1 MKPSTGNP
9 GLVRLGPLRASARR
23 QVFFFTAVVMLT
35 GFATWV
41 LADILWR
48 GGISWIE
55 ITILVLFVP
64 LFGMVTLGFVQAV
77 CGFFIL
83 LRSRDP
89 YSLSRTL
96 PDEPPKPG
104 EMPATAIAIPIYNE
118 DVSRVYEGLRTI
130 YLDLVR
136 AGRIERFDFFIL
148 SDSNNPNK
156 WIEEEIAWID
166 LCKQVK
172 GFGRIFYRKRMV
184 NLNRKSGNISDFLRR
199 WGRKYRYMVVLDADS
214 LMEAETLA
222 KMVQLMEVNPRAG
235 IIQTVPAPI
244 QAQTFFARTMQFA
257 GTLYGPVFQAGL
269 NYWQAACG
277 NFWGHNA
284 IIRCAPFMEH
294 CALPTLTG
302 TAGRGGSRFMS
313 HDYVEAALMRRAD
326 YEVWMA
332 YELGGSYENLPPTPL
347 DHACRDRRW
356 CRGNLQHAWMLTAQ
370 GLHSVNRLHLL
381 MGILSYLSSPLWL
394 LFLLLGMLQ
403 GWIAKAFGAGP
414 TFDSDVGLSSFL
426 DIGGGRLAFLLFA
439 VALTMLTLP
448 KALAVVLTLRDRKRR
463 REFGGGARVVAG
475 FVLEHALSALL
486 APAQMIFN
494 SRFVVE
500 ILMGRDVPWNPQR
513 RDTEGGV
520 DWEGIVRAYLPHTII
535 GVVWGL
541 LAWQI
546 GPAFFWWL
554 SPVTFGLIVSIP
566 VCVALS
572 MPGVGRRLRSLG
584 LFVIP
589 AETNPPPVVAH
600 LAKNLESIRQRLA
613 PPPWLE
619 EQFGLTQ
626 VVMDPYVTAAHC
638 SLLRRKRAPEE
649 AAHRNLRELSDRLL
663 ARGPEALNRREQMVL
678 LRNAQAVTDL
688 HERVWSLPESQLS
701 RWWRM
706 AMRHYNTLTDRPLT
720 ALYR

>member
-1 MKPSTGNP
+1 MNASDGQS
-9 GLVRLGPLRASARR
+9 VRLVPLRASARR
-23 QVFFFTAVVMLT
+23 QVLFFTAVVVLT
-35 GFATWV
+35 GLATWV

-48 GGISWIE
+48 QGLTRIE
-55 ITILVLFVP
+55 IALLVLFVP
-64 LFGMVTLGFVQAV
+64 LFGLVTLGFVQAV

-83 LRSRDP
+83 LRARDP
-89 YSLSRTL
+89 FSISRSQ
-96 PDEPPKPG
+96 PEEMPKPADL
-104 EMPATAIAIPIYNE
+104 PATAIVVPIYNE

-136 AGRIERFDFFIL
+136 AGYIERFDFFIL

-166 LCKQVK
+166 LCRQVK

-214 LMEAETLA
+214 LMDAQTLA
-222 KMVQLMEVNPRAG
+222 RMVQLMEVNPQAG

-244 QAQTFFARTMQFA
+244 QAQTFFARLMQFS
-257 GTLYGPVFQAGL
+257 GTLYGPIFQAGL
-269 NYWQAACG
+269 NYWQGACG

-302 TAGRGGSRFMS
+302 DPGQGYARFMS
-313 HDYVEAALMRRAD
+313 HDYVEAALMRRAN

-370 GLHSVNRLHLL
+370 GLRSINRFHLF
-381 MGILSYLSSPLWL
+381 MGILSYVASPLWL
-394 LFLLLGMLQ
+394 LFLLLGLLQ
-403 GWIAKAFGAGP
+403 GWLEVKFSSGRN
-414 TFDSDVGLSSFL
+414 FDSDVGLSSFL
-426 DIGGGRLAFLLFA
+426 DIGGGLLGLLLFA
-439 VALTMLTLP
+439 VAVTMLTLP
-448 KALAVVLTLRDRKRR
+448 KLLAVLLVLRDRKRR
-463 REFGGGARVVAG
+463 AEFGGAVHMLTG
-475 FVLEHALSALL
+475 FVIEHALSALL

-494 SRFVVE
+494 SRFVIE

-513 RDTEGGV
+513 RDADGGV
-520 DWEGIVRAYLPHTII
+520 DWEGIVKSYAPHTVI
-535 GVVWGL
+535 GTLWAFI
-541 LAWQI
+541 AWEL
-546 GPAFFWWL
+546 GPSFFWWL
-554 SPVTFGLIVSIP
+554 SPVTCGLVLSIP
-566 VCVALS
+566 VSVILS
-572 MPGVGRRLRSLG
+572 MPGFGRRLRGLG

-589 AETNPPPVVAH
+589 VETNPPSVVSH
-600 LAKNLESIRQRLA
+600 LAKNLESMSQRLP

-619 EQFGLTQ
+619 PQYGLTQ
-626 VVMDPYVTAAHC
+626 VVIDPYVNAAHC
-638 SLLRRKRAPEE
+638 SLLRRKRAPEG
-649 AAHRNLRELSDRLL
+649 AMYRTLSELTERLL
-663 ARGPEALNRREQMVL
+663 TKGPAVLNRREQMIL
-678 LRNAQAVTDL
+678 LRSAPAVTDL
-688 HERVWSLPESQLS
+688 HDRVWRLPEAQLS
-701 RWWRM
+701 SWWRM
-706 AMRHYNTLTDRPLT
+706 SMRHYNTLTDRPLT

>member
-1 MKPSTGNP
+1 
-9 GLVRLGPLRASARR
+9 LRASARR
-23 QVFFFTAVVMLT
+23 QVFFFTSVVMLA

-48 GGISWIE
+48 GGITGIE
-55 ITILVLFVP
+55 IALIVLFVP
-64 LFGMVTLGFVQAV
+64 LFGMVAFGFMQAI

-83 LRSRDP
+83 LRRRDP
-89 YSLSRTL
+89 YSISRTL
-96 PDEPPKPG
+96 PDALPAPADL
-104 EMPATAIAIPIYNE
+104 PATAMVIPIYNE

-130 YLDLVR
+130 YLDLAR
-136 AGRIERFDFFIL
+136 AGYIERFDFFIL

-214 LMEAETLA
+214 LMKAETLA
-222 KMVQLMEVNPRAG
+222 RMVQLMEVNPQAG

-244 QAQTFFARTMQFA
+244 QGQTFFARLMQFA
-257 GTLYGPVFQAGL
+257 GTLYGPIFQAGL
-269 NYWQAACG
+269 NYWQAASG

-294 CALPTLTG
+294 CALPMLTG
-302 TAGRGGSRFMS
+302 AAGGNRARFMS
-313 HDYVEAALMRRAD
+313 HDYVEAALMRRAN

-332 YELGGSYENLPPTPL
+332 YELGGSFENLPPTPL

-381 MGILSYLSSPLWL
+381 MGILSYAASPLWL

-403 GWIAKAFGAGP
+403 GWLASAFGAGP
-414 TFDSDVGLSSFL
+414 RFDADVGLSSFL
-426 DIGGGRLAFLLFA
+426 DIGGGRLALLLFA
-439 VALTMLTLP
+439 VAVTMLTLP
-448 KALAVVLTLRDRKRR
+448 KMLAVGLVLRDRERR
-463 REFGGGARVVAG
+463 KEFGGVIRVVAG
-475 FVLEHALSALL
+475 FATEHTLSVLL
-486 APAQMIFN
+486 APVQMVFN

-500 ILMGRDVPWNPQR
+500 IMLGRDVPWNPQR
-513 RDTEGGV
+513 RDMEGGV
-520 DWEGIVRAYLPHTII
+520 DWEGIVTAYAPHTIL
-535 GVVWGL
+535 GL
-541 LAWQI
+541 IWAFLAWRI

-566 VCVALS
+566 LCVVLS
-572 MPGVGRRLRSLG
+572 MPGLGRRLRNLG
-584 LFVIP
+584 LLVIP

-600 LAKNLESIRQRLA
+600 LAKNLESIHQRLA

-626 VVMDPYVTAAHC
+626 VVLDPYVNAAHC
-638 SLLRRKRAPEE
+638 SLLRAKRTPQGM
-649 AAHRNLRELSDRLL
+649 AHRYLRELSDRLL
-663 ARGPEALNRREQMVL
+663 AKGPAALNRREQMAL
-678 LRNAQAVTDL
+678 LRNVQTVTDL
-688 HERVWSLPESQLS
+688 HERAWSLPESQLS
-701 RWWRM
+701 SWWRM
-706 AMRHYNTLTDRPLT
+706 AMRYYNTLTDRPLT

>member
-1 MKPSTGNP
+1 MNP
-9 GLVRLGPLRASARR
+9 FARSHRLVRLPPLRASARR
-23 QVFFFTAVVMLT
+23 QVFFFTSVVVLT
-35 GFATWV
+35 GLASWV

-48 GGISWIE
+48 GGISGLE
-55 ITILVLFVP
+55 IAMLVLFVP

-83 LRSRDP
+83 LRRQDP
-89 YSLSRTL
+89 FSISRTI
-96 PDEPPKPG
+96 PDELPQP
-104 EMPATAIAIPIYNE
+104 ETLPATAIAIPIYNE

-136 AGRIERFDFFIL
+136 AGCIERFDFFIL

-156 WIEEEIAWID
+156 WIEEEVAWID

-214 LMEAETLA
+214 LMEAETLMR
-222 KMVQLMEVNPRAG
+222 MVQLMEVNPRAG

-244 QAQTFFARTMQFA
+244 QAQTFFARLMQFA
-257 GTLYGPVFQAGL
+257 GTLYGPIFQAGL

-294 CALPTLTG
+294 CGLPTLTQG
-302 TAGRGGSRFMS
+302 AGRARFMS

-381 MGILSYLSSPLWL
+381 MGILSYAASPLWF
-394 LFLLLGMLQ
+394 LFLLLGMMQ
-403 GWIAKAFGAGP
+403 AWVEKSFGAGKS
-414 TFDSDVGLSSFL
+414 FDSDVGLSSFL
-426 DIGGGRLAFLLFA
+426 DIGGGRLSLLLFGAA
-439 VALTMLTLP
+439 VTMLTLP
-448 KALAVVLTLRDRKRR
+448 KLLAACLVLKDKARR
-463 REFGGGARVVAG
+463 QAFGGGMRVVAG
-475 FVLEHALSALL
+475 FAVEHALSVLL
-486 APAQMIFN
+486 APVQMIFN

-500 ILMGRDVPWNPQR
+500 IMMGRDVPWNPQS
-513 RDTEGGV
+513 RDVGGV
-520 DWEGIVRAYLPHTII
+520 DWEGIVTSYIPHTIV
-535 GVVWGL
+535 GLCWAL
-541 LAWQI
+541 LAWHI
-546 GPAFFWWL
+546 GPALFWWL
-554 SPVTFGLIVSIP
+554 SPVTFGLIISIP
-566 VCVALS
+566 LCVVLS
-572 MPGVGRRLRSLG
+572 MPGLGLRLRRLK

-589 AETNPPPVVAH
+589 AESNPPPVVSH
-600 LAKNLESIRQRLA
+600 LAKNLESIHQRLP

-626 VVMDPYVTAAHC
+626 VVLDPYVSAAHC
-638 SLLRRKRAPEE
+638 SLLRTKRVPGG
-649 AAHRNLRELSDRLL
+649 AAHRYLRELSDRLL
-663 ARGPEALNRREQMVL
+663 AQGPAALNRREQMVL
-678 LRNAQAVTDL
+678 LRNAQTVTDL
-688 HERVWSLPESQLS
+688 HERVWHLPESQLS
-701 RWWRM
+701 SWWRM

>member
-1 MKPSTGNP
+1 MSPFSHSTRIVP
-9 GLVRLGPLRASARR
+9 LTRLRASARR
-23 QVFFFTAVVMLT
+23 QVFFFSSVLMLT

-48 GGISWIE
+48 GGGSGLE
-55 ITILVLFVP
+55 LALVILFVP
-64 LFGMVTLGFVQAV
+64 LFGMVTLGFMQAL

-83 LRSRDP
+83 WRKRDP
-89 YSLSRTL
+89 YSISRTL
-96 PDEPPKPG
+96 PDEPPPLRD
-104 EMPATAIAIPIYNE
+104 MPATALVVPIYNE

-136 AGRIERFDFFIL
+136 AGYIERFDFFIL
-148 SDSNNPNK
+148 SDSNDPNK

-214 LMEAETLA
+214 LMKAETLVR
-222 KMVQLMEVNPRAG
+222 MVQLMEVNPQAG
-235 IIQTVPAPI
+235 IIQTVPSPI
-244 QAQTFFARTMQFA
+244 QAQTFFARLMQFA
-257 GTLYGPVFQAGL
+257 GVLYGPIFQAGL

-284 IIRCAPFMEH
+284 IIRCAPFMDH

-302 TAGRGGSRFMS
+302 EAGGGRARFMS
-313 HDYVEAALMRRAD
+313 HDYVEAALMRRAN

-381 MGILSYLSSPLWL
+381 MGILSYASSPLWF

-403 GWIAKAFGAGP
+403 GAVGLFLGAGLR
-414 TFDSDVGLSSFL
+414 FDSDVGFSSFL
-426 DIGGGRLAFLLFA
+426 DIGGGRLALLLFA

-448 KALAVVLTLRDRKRR
+448 KLLAVCLVLRDRNRR
-463 REFGGGARVVAG
+463 REFGGGTRVLAG
-475 FVLEHALSALL
+475 FVIEHLLSVVL
-486 APAQMIFN
+486 APVQMIFN

-513 RDTEGGV
+513 RDMEGSV
-520 DWEGIVRAYLPHTII
+520 DWEGIVKAYAPHTVI
-535 GVVWGL
+535 GAIWAF
-541 LAWQI
+541 LAWEI

-566 VCVALS
+566 VCVVLS
-572 MPGVGRRLRSLG
+572 MPRLGQRLRNLR

-589 AETNPPPVVAH
+589 EETNPSPVVSH
-600 LAKNLESIRQRLA
+600 LAKNLESIHHRLA

-619 EQFGLTQ
+619 GQFGLMQ
-626 VVMDPYVTAAHC
+626 VVIDPYVSAAHC
-638 SLLRRKRAPEE
+638 SLLRRKRVPEG
-649 AAHRNLRELSDRLL
+649 AAHRYLRGLSDRLL
-663 ARGPEALNRREQMVL
+663 AKGPGALNRREQMIL
-678 LRNAQAVTDL
+678 LRNAQTVTDL
-688 HERVWSLPESQLS
+688 HERVWRLPEAQLS
-701 RWWRM
+701 PWWRM